1 MNDPRLNSEQR
12 AMVAKAAPRVPQI
25 ARSMRHLLGGISF
38 EECESAGYEALVR
51 AALRYDPSLGVPF
64 IAYAYRR
71 TRGAM
76 LDAARQASPN
86 RRRLARAIRLVEAAD
101 AASEAQA
108 APAQAGDPRVL
119 AERVEAAAAMIRE
132 ITAAVVMTK
141 LVPADTDRLA
151 DGESP
156 GADEVVADAQTRAH
170 VAAAMD
176 RCEPDERAML
186 DALYFRNLSMHEY
199 AEEVGVNVSTV
210 SRRHSR
216 ALRKLAAWF
225 AERPP

>member
-1 MNDPRLNSEQR
+1 
-12 AMVAKAAPRVPQI
+12 MVARAAPRVPQI

-51 AALRYDPSLGVPF
+51 AALRYDPSHGIPF

-101 AASEAQA
+101 AASQA
-108 APAQAGDPRVL
+108 HAVPVQVGDPRVL
-119 AERVEAAAAMIRE
+119 AERVEAAAAIIRE
-132 ITAAVVMTK
+132 ITAAVVMTR
-141 LVPADTDRLA
+141 VVSADTERLA
-151 DGESP
+151 DGDMP

-170 VAAAMD
+170 VAAAME
-176 RCEPDERAML
+176 RCDPDERVMI
-186 DALYFRNLSMHEY
+186 DALYFRSISMHEV
-199 AEEVGVNVSTV
+199 ASELGVNVSTV
-210 SRRHSR
+210 SRRH
-216 ALRKLAAWF
+216 AKLLRKLSAWF